1 MSHLHHNRRR
11 GAALLLVLW
20 AIAIIS
26 FAVVWVANVV
36 NLELETGTSEAAG
49 LRARTIALTG
59 VALGLHPAVKRDD
72 EALLKQ
78 DLGNGERLE
87 VRLRG
92 EGARLNINQL
102 LSPPDRITLKNLF
115 ALWGLPTDEADR
127 LIDALVDWT
136 DKDDLRLFNGA
147 ERPEYEAAGIANAPS
162 NRPFRSVAEMAGVR
176 GMDEVARLNPEWRD
190 AFTIFGDG
198 KVDVNEASSEIL
210 QAAAGLTPEMAD
222 QIVAWRSGPDG
233 IEPTEDDVRF
243 KSIEELEGW
252 LVASSLPDG
261 QAAAKLTTESTVKRI
276 DSRGVVGDRAWLIS
290 VVAGPS
296 EGGTPAS
303 YLLWEEQ

>member
-1 MSHLHHNRRR
+1 VSVFDHSHRR

-26 FAVVWVANVV
+26 FAVVWVANSV
-36 NLELETGTSEAAG
+36 NLELESGTSEAAG
-49 LRARTIALTG
+49 LRTRSLALSG
-59 VALGLHPAVKRDD
+59 VALGLHPLVKRDD
-72 EALLKQ
+72 QELLNQ
-78 DLGNGERLE
+78 DFGNGERLQ

-102 LSPPDRITLKNLF
+102 LAAQDRITLKNLF
-115 ALWGLPTDEADR
+115 ALWDLPADEVDR
-127 LIDALVDWT
+127 LIDALIDWT

-147 ERPEYEAAGIANAPS
+147 ERQEYAAEGNDNAPP
-162 NRPFRSVAEMAGVR
+162 NRPFRSVGEMAGVR
-176 GMDEVARLNPEWRD
+176 GMDEVARLKPEWRE

-222 QIVAWRSGPDG
+222 QIVAYRAGPDG
-233 IEPTEDDVRF
+233 IEPSEDDVRF
-243 KSIEELEGW
+243 KTLNELEGW
-252 LVASSLPDG
+252 LVASSRPNN
-261 QAAAKLTTESTVKRI
+261 QAAAHLTTESTVKRI
-276 DSRGVVGDRAWLIS
+276 DSRGMVGDRAWLIS
-290 VVAGPS
+290 VVAAPS
-296 EGGTPAS
+296 EGGGPAS

>member
-1 MSHLHHNRRR
+1 VSILRHSSRH

-26 FAVVWVANVV
+26 FSVVWVANVV
-36 NLELETGTSEAAG
+36 NLELESGTSEAAG
-49 LRARTIALTG
+49 LRARGIALSG
-59 VALGLHPAVKRDD
+59 VALGLHPSVKRDD

-78 DLGNGERLE
+78 DFGNGERLE

-102 LSPPDRITLKNLF
+102 LASQDRITLKNLF
-115 ALWGLPTDEADR
+115 ALWELPSDEADR

-147 ERPEYEAAGIANAPS
+147 ERQDYEAAGIENAPS

-176 GMDEVARLNPEWRD
+176 GLDELARLNPEWRD

-198 KVDVNEASSEIL
+198 LVDVNEASSEIL

-233 IEPTEDDVRF
+233 VEPTEDDVRF
-243 KSIEELEGW
+243 ESIEELEGW
-252 LVASSLPDG
+252 LVASSLPAG
-261 QAAAKLTTESTVKRI
+261 QAAAKLTTESSVKRI
-276 DSRGVVGDRAWLIS
+276 DSRGLVGDRAWLIS
-290 VVAGPS
+290 VVAAPS
-296 EGGTPAS
+296 EGGGQAS